1 MWRQP
6 GTEQERPYPAV
17 HVGRSDAYKPT
28 AKWRSCREGV
38 RGARITADAAGEPR
52 SREGALLRSRLRVEV
67 SVRA

>member
-6 GTEQERPYPAV
+6 DTELERPYPAV
-17 HVGRSDAYKPT
+17 HVGRSDAYKPM

-38 RGARITADAAGEPR
+38 RGVHSTADAVGQLR
-52 SREGALLRSRLRVEV
+52 SREGALLRSRLCVEV

>member
-6 GTEQERPYPAV
+6 DTEQERPYRAV
-17 HVGRSDAYKPT
+17 HVGRSDAYKPM

-38 RGARITADAAGEPR
+38 RGVHSTAEARRQTGR
-52 SREGALLRSRLRVEV
+52 REGTLLRSCLRVEV